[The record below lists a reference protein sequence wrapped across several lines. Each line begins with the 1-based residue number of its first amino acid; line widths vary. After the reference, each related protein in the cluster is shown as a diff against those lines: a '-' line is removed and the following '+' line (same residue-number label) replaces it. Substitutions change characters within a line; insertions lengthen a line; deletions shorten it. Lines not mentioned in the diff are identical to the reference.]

1 MSRDGDLQT
10 EAPEPW
16 MAEGSVQG
24 RIYSDSRLK
33 VPIPASGKFNSQRQ
47 Q

>member
-1 MSRDGDLQT
+1 MGIGDALR

-24 RIYSDSRLK
+24 RIYSVSRK
-33 VPIPASGKFNSQRQ
+33 ASPIPILCLTGLIFQT
-47 Q
+47 